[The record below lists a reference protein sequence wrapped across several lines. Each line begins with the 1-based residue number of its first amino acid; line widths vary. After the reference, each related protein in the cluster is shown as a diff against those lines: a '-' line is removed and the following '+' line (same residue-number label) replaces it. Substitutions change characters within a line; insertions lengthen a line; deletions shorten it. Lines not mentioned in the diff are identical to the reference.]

1 MFNISRN
8 TLDLWL
14 KREQQTGVAR
24 AITQHQQGCGHKITD
39 WRRFREFVREHG
51 GNTQGQMAFAMG
63 RRGDSAEH
71 QRCPC

>member
-14 KREQQTGVAR
+14 KREQQTGLAR
-24 AITQHQQGCGHKITD
+24 AITQHQQGCGHQITD
-39 WRRFREFVREHG
+39 WRRFREFVREMG
-51 GNTQGQMAFAMG
+51 GNTQGQMAFAMR